1 MSGTSL
7 DGLDIVF
14 AQFKLNNGIWSHQI
28 SHCKTS
34 SYSKSL
40 ENRLRNATQST
51 ALEIS
56 LLNIDLAK
64 HFAEEVNA
72 FILENKIPKK
82 DIHCIASHGHTVFH
96 QPDRGM
102 TLQIGCGQTLAS
114 YTNIRVINNFREKD
128 VVLGGQGA
136 PLVPIGDAL
145 LLDNIAEAYLN
156 LGGFANISIPKK
168 NMLAFDLCP
177 ANLALNT
184 IAKEM
189 GLDFDKDGELGKSS
203 PIDSVLLKQLN
214 QLEYYAIAAPKSLGT
229 EWLEDNFLSL
239 LAGYNFSQKLGTV
252 YEHIATIISSELNH
266 QKVNSVMITG
276 GGAKNSFLIAKIK
289 EKYSGNIIL
298 PETQMIDFKEA
309 LIFAFLGVLKLR
321 NEVNCLAAVTGAKRD
336 NVGGNIY
343 LP

>member
-14 AQFKLNNGIWSHQI
+14 AQFKYNNGHWSHQI
-28 SHCKTS
+28 SHCKTI
-34 SYSKSL
+34 SYSKLL
-40 ENRLRNATQST
+40 ENRLRSATQSS

-72 FILENKIPKK
+72 FILENRIAKK
-82 DIHCIASHGHTVFH
+82 DIDCIASHGHTIFH
-96 QPDRGM
+96 QPDQGM
-102 TLQIGCGQTLAS
+102 TLQIGCGQTLAN
-114 YTNIRVINNFREKD
+114 YTNIKVINNFREKD

-145 LLDNIAEAYLN
+145 LLKDKAEAYLN
-156 LGGFANISIPKK
+156 LGGFANICIPSQ

-184 IAKEM
+184 IVKEK
-189 GLDFDKDGELGKSS
+189 GLDYDKNGELGRSS
-203 PIDSVLLKQLN
+203 SFNHDLLKQLN
-214 QLEYYAIAAPKSLGT
+214 QINYYSLNAPKSLGT
-229 EWLEDNFLSL
+229 EWLEKCFLPL
-239 LAGYNFSQKLGTV
+239 LNGHSFTDKLGTV
-252 YEHIATIISSELNH
+252 YLHIATIVSKELNRL
-266 QKVNSVMITG
+266 KADSVMITG
-276 GGAKNSFLIAKIK
+276 GGAKNSFLIAKIR
-289 EKYSGNIIL
+289 EMYSGNIIL
-298 PETQMIDFKEA
+298 PDTQMIDFKEA

-321 NEVNCLAAVTGAKRD
+321 NEVNCLAAVTGAKMD
-336 NVGGNIY
+336 NIGGNIY